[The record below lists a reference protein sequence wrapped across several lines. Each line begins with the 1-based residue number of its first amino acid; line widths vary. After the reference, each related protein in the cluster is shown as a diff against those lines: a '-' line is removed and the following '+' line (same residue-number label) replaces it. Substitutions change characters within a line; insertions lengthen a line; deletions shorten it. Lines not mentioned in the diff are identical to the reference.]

1 MARTFVWHP
10 TRGPRHTPKAE
21 LTTGNVRIEQV
32 RSGIGHSW
40 RMRRTLEALGLRHHQ
55 DVVIQQDSPS
65 LRGQLKHVRH
75 LVKVTPVKDEQ
86 ASSAESGEKQAAKPR
101 ARSRRAGTE
110 KNDGE

>member
-10 TRGPRHTPKAE
+10 TRGPKHTPRAE
-21 LTTGNVRIEQV
+21 LTTGRVRIEQV

-55 DVVIQQDSPS
+55 DVVTHQDSPS

-75 LVKVTPVKDEQ
+75 LVKVTPVQDEQ
-86 ASSAESGEKQAAKPR
+86 DSTAQAGEKPAAKPR
-101 ARSRRAGTE
+101 TRSRSAGTE
-110 KNDGE
+110 KSDGK